1 MAMEQQF
8 YDHSLRARLLRYD
21 SYMLSR
27 YFYHLR
33 MVEYHELFFPPNL
46 WNKLMVGW
54 HKYRMRHYGRI
65 MGIQFRP
72 HTIDFG
78 IKLYHWGGS
87 G

>member
-33 MVEYHELFFPPNL
+33 MVEYHELFFPP
-46 WNKLMVGW
+46 
-54 HKYRMRHYGRI
+54 
-65 MGIQFRP
+65 QFVEQA
-72 HTIDFG
+72 H
-78 IKLYHWGGS
+78 GGVA
-87 G
+87 